1 MPNAAYMASLS
12 LSRASSSPYSPSLL
26 GSNGNK
32 YYEDHTEVPGRH
44 RWVDFAQHDV
54 HVSQIEPVWHAW
66 LHHTKTAP
74 PTNDEVV
81 LNARQTWEAVS
92 CCGSC

>member
-1 MPNAAYMASLS
+1 
-12 LSRASSSPYSPSLL
+12 
-26 GSNGNK
+26 NGNK

-81 LNARQTWEAVS
+81 LNARQTWEAPPSESTTGTRAAFRTYNTTRPKIVS
-92 CCGSC
+92 VHFLAF